1 VDLGVWWEGFSDP
14 VLTGLIR
21 EATDANLTIRQAAS
35 RVRQARASRTV
46 SRSALFPNVGTSG
59 GYTRTGSGR
68 GLNLGS
74 GNDLFRS
81 GLDASWEIDVFGGVR
96 RSVEQ
101 ADAEVDVAVED
112 ERDVRVS
119 LAAEVAL
126 NYVDLRSFQRDIEI
140 SRSNLEAQRRSANLT
155 RRQFQGG
162 FVSGLDVT
170 NAEAQVA
177 TTESQIPA
185 LEASARQAIYALS
198 VLVAREPGALV
209 AQLSQPGPVPGS
221 PPEVPLGLPSE
232 LLMRRP
238 DIRRADAR
246 LHAATARIGVA
257 TADLYPRFFLNGA
270 ANVSG
275 NQVKDMFNWSS
286 TSWSFGPSVSWPLFT
301 AGRIRANIAFQNE
314 AAAQAALE
322 YRQTVLTALREVED
336 ALIEYAKQQERRRS
350 LEAAAAANR
359 RAVELS
365 TSLFTQG
372 NTYFLN
378 VLSAQRALLSAE
390 DALVLSDRNM
400 ATTLITLYKALGGGW

>member
-1 VDLGVWWEGFSDP
+1 
-14 VLTGLIR
+14 
-21 EATDANLTIRQAAS
+21 
-35 RVRQARASRTV
+35 
-46 SRSALFPNVGTSG
+46 
-59 GYTRTGSGR
+59 
-68 GLNLGS
+68 
-74 GNDLFRS
+74 
-81 GLDASWEIDVFGGVR
+81 
-96 RSVEQ
+96 
-101 ADAEVDVAVED
+101 
-112 ERDVRVS
+112 
-119 LAAEVAL
+119 LAAA
-126 NYVDLRSFQRDIEI
+126 
-140 SRSNLEAQRRSANLT
+140 AAAN
-155 RRQFQGG
+155 
-162 FVSGLDVT
+162 
-170 NAEAQVA
+170 
-177 TTESQIPA
+177 
-185 LEASARQAIYALS
+185 
-198 VLVAREPGALV
+198 
-209 AQLSQPGPVPGS
+209 
-221 PPEVPLGLPSE
+221 
-232 LLMRRP
+232 
-238 DIRRADAR
+238 RRADAR

-365 TSLFTQG
+365 TTLYTQG
-372 NTYFLN
+372 NTDFLN